1 MLTFFSL
8 LRWSHAA
15 GDEVKA
21 WHCTIFG
28 KVGKSRC
35 MTALYSGAHSASPG
49 APAAWKAVCSTAA
62 FNLLNKKKGEKK
74 RKKKKKGAITLLST
88 FSQFPPA
95 LSPLSVVEC
104 QGWQGQHGWQGRG
117 GGGQRGRVV
126 HRVAPV
132 GLHHR
137 GLWGGAVR
145 VRGAVLCAAAAA
157 ARTAAFVACNAGAK
171 RWARTSQPVSRVHDA
186 ISPGPPPRPP
196 LLHFTPEISAQDS

>member
-1 MLTFFSL
+1 MLQVMKSKHGTARSL
-8 LRWSHAA
+8 GKWENH
-15 GDEVKA
+15 DA
-21 WHCTIFG
+21 WLLSILERTRLAPG
-28 KVGKSRC
+28 PRQPEK
-35 MTALYSGAHSASPG
+35 LSARLP
-49 APAAWKAVCSTAA
+49 
-62 FNLLNKKKGEKK
+62 LLICWIKKRGEKK
-74 RKKKKKGAITLLST
+74 KKKKKKGAITLLST

-157 ARTAAFVACNAGAK
+157 ARAAAFVACNARAK
-171 RWARTSQPVSRVHDA
+171 RWVRTSQPVSRVHDA
-186 ISPGPPPRPP
+186 ISPGFFFFPPPYFTSP
-196 LLHFTPEISAQDS
+196 LRSLHETAKTS